1 MLSGLSFGFLLRIEA
16 LARREI
22 GLPWL
27 TGTP

>member
-1 MLSGLSFGFLLRIEA
+1 MLPGLSFGFLLRIEA

-27 TGTP
+27 RRLL